1 MSWDP
6 NQSNQGQDPNQG
18 SQYGGGYGGY
28 EQPQQPQQPPQPTD
42 PYSQQGQQGQQG
54 PYGQPSGQPGYGQP
68 GYQQPGYGQQQ
79 QYGGYQQ
86 PYGTPPAGGASALGA
101 STMGMD
107 PKTAAGLSYLGIWV
121 TGIIFFLLEK
131 QNRFV
136 RFHAMQS
143 IIFFGGIVVLDII
156 LGIAGGFAP
165 GILALGLGCVSWLI
179 GLAAFV
185 GWIVLMINAF
195 QGKYFKLPIVGDY
208 AERYANQNPLNL

>member
-6 NQSNQGQDPNQG
+6 NQPGQGQDPNQG
-18 SQYGGGYGGY
+18 SQYGSGYGAYG
-28 EQPQQPQQPPQPTD
+28 QQPQQPPQPTD
-42 PYSQQGQQGQQG
+42 PYSQQG
-54 PYGQPSGQPGYGQP
+54 PYGQPDYSQSGQQGYQQSPYGQQQSYQQP
-68 GYQQPGYGQQQ
+68 GYQQPG
-79 QYGGYQQ
+79 QQ
-86 PYGTPPAGGASALGA
+86 PYGASPLGA
-101 STMGMD
+101 SSMGMD

-143 IIFFGGIVVLDII
+143 ILFFGGISVLDFV
-156 LGIAGGFAP
+156 LGIGGGFAP
-165 GILALGLGCVSWLI
+165 GLLAFGLGCVSWVI
-179 GLAAFV
+179 GVAAYV

-195 QGKYFKLPIVGDY
+195 QGRYFKLPIVGDY